1 MPVENVRIVVTGT
14 PRADREFQVLMVDK
28 REVARLSAEVAKA
41 SGQALKD
48 LEAEIRRNAGLT
60 DLSS

>member
-1 MPVENVRIVVTGT
+1 
-14 PRADREFQVLMVDK
+14 MVDK

-41 SGQALKD
+41 TGQALKD